1 MYRNG
6 LHKIQLANE
15 NILHISE
22 DVFMIDGVP
31 AASSKIL
38 ELLTDPHCVE
48 GQEREFGHFHFHF
61 ETLQILR

>member
-1 MYRNG
+1 
-6 LHKIQLANE
+6 
-15 NILHISE
+15 
-22 DVFMIDGVP
+22 MIDGVP
-31 AASSKIL
+31 AVSSKIL